1 MKRILLSIAIVAM
14 IASFGLPQ
22 AAFSSS
28 KSTGKS
34 EEFTSKVR
42 PAFVG
47 SEDETYYLLTFL
59 SGYDFWTSYY
69 EGFMDAGRQL
79 GVNTKYMGATTAD
92 ISEQIRVFEQIMAF
106 DPAGIMINPSD
117 GDPLAQS
124 AQKANELGIPL
135 VIGENPIPGAKVA
148 MWINHNEKMMTRK
161 AADFIG
167 NALNGKGQIAV
178 METVGQVNLDN
189 RSAAFT
195 ENMEKHWPNV
205 KIVARTNPGHDEIKG
220 AQDTAA
226 LIQAHPDLD
235 FIFTV
240 NPTCAMGAVT
250 ALQEADSK
258 VKVLTFDTNPNV
270 LDYLK
275 QGKLE
280 AAIMPDPYTFGYM
293 GLLALYLDRHGL
305 LDPMWDYT
313 NDRPAFDV
321 PLMNT
326 GCSVVTKENADY
338 FYSDKYKKRR
348 GSDGYDMQAK
358 NLKNEK
364 LPGYWE

>member
-1 MKRILLSIAIVAM
+1 MKHTLMGAVAAAAITV
-14 IASFGLPQ
+14 FGFGGGLAH
-22 AAFSSS
+22 AADGEGFSSNS
-28 KSTGKS
+28 
-34 EEFTSKVR
+34 R

-47 SEDETYYLLTFL
+47 SEEETYYLLTFL

-106 DPAGIMINPSD
+106 NPAGIMINPSD
-117 GDPLAQS
+117 GDPLS
-124 AQKANELGIPL
+124 ASAERANELDIPL
-135 VIGENPIPGAKVA
+135 VIGENPIPGAQVA
-148 MWINHNEKMMTRK
+148 MWINHNEDLMTRK
-161 AADFIG
+161 AADYIG
-167 NALNGKGQIAV
+167 EALGGKGEIAV

-195 ENMEKHWPNV
+195 KNMETYWPDI

-220 AQDTAA
+220 AQDASS

-240 NPTCAMGAVT
+240 NPTAAMGAVT
-250 ALQEADSK
+250 ALQEASSE

-270 LDYLK
+270 LDYIK
-275 QGKLE
+275 EGKLE

-313 NDRPAFDV
+313 NDRPAFDI

-326 GCSVVTKENADY
+326 GSSVVTQENADY
-338 FYSDKYKKRR
+338 FYSDKYKERR
-348 GSDGYDMQAK
+348 QSDGYDMQAK
-358 NLKNEK
+358 DLNNPD
-364 LPGYWE
+364 LPGYWD